1 MQPEQAQVFVV
12 ARTDVWQSIMRTG
25 FAALKQAMGMEVAR
39 SELPAAQQRL
49 WDFDEA
55 AHELLA
61 LISEESGLVART
73 RAQQILLGLR
83 SIVQQ
88 REKEGR
94 ND

>member
-1 MQPEQAQVFVV
+1 MK
-12 ARTDVWQSIMRTG
+12 TG

-49 WDFDEA
+49 WDFDKA

-61 LISEESGLVART
+61 LISEESGFVART